1 MEQEQQQ
8 KLRAMENAMKRAKE
22 LTVQETALRM
32 GVTLKYVR
40 DLIAER
46 KLVGARF
53 LGKGPGKGWRIP
65 AAAVE
70 ARRCGLEQRP

>member
-1 MEQEQQQ
+1 
-8 KLRAMENAMKRAKE
+8 MKRTDE
-22 LTVQETALRM
+22 LTVQEAALRM

-53 LGKGPGKGWRIP
+53 LGRGPGKGWRIP
-65 AAAVE
+65 TAAVE
-70 ARRCGLEQRP
+70 ARSCRSEQRP

>member
-1 MEQEQQQ
+1 
-8 KLRAMENAMKRAKE
+8 MKRTKE
-22 LTVQETALRM
+22 LTVQEAALRL

-46 KLVGARF
+46 KLEGARL

-70 ARRCGLEQRP
+70 ARACEPELRP